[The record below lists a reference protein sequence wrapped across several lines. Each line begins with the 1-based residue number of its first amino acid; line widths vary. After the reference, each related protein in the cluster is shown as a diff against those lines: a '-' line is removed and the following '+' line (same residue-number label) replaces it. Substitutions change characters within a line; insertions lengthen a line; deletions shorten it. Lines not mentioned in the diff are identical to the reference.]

1 MSFYSDNNVKTRYF
15 DPSTYVAGARAAFE
29 LDGNDL
35 AYLPNMRIFNIGMSN
50 TNAGGTATYNRLV
63 GALGVIQNIR
73 LLDGKTELSSLN
85 NAALYRGFLN
95 VNKRNDEVAS
105 VNGRLARSA
114 MGYEVSDDGI
124 VVAPAQPTDTIGYTT
139 SAEDNHNLGY
149 LDLRDVFPML
159 ASVSHLP
166 TAVFKNLRIE
176 IVFTPDMLGK
186 NLISPNN
193 SGPAKGSR
201 PVLGVDVLEN
211 PAIVNRLNKQLENAS
226 WMEIE
231 HDRFRIPAT
240 ATNGGAADQDVVQNT
255 NVKLNGFN
263 NKRIQRLLLVK
274 QLNDPAMWATYNVI
288 DAFGIYGSQNLYK
301 ETLQIRVNGRN
312 IFPRQGLVGS
322 NERLASLTDNFG
334 PMLSYPASNEQ
345 GIDTA
350 KLVVRQT
357 DQAAQ
362 LDYDGVLIGD
372 YINDLQIQIGRTG
385 THDANIRK
393 PNTAEIQVHCYAEI
407 MKTLRL
413 NKNGTYNIS
422 YVQ

>member
-1 MSFYSDNNVKTRYF
+1 MSFYSDQNVKTRYF
-15 DPSTYVAGARAAFE
+15 DPSTFVAGARASFE

-50 TNAGGTATYNRLV
+50 TNAGGTATFNRLV

-95 VNKRNDEVAS
+95 VNKKNDEVAS
-105 VNGRLARSA
+105 VNGRLARSQ
-114 MGYEVSDDGI
+114 MGFEVSDDGI
-124 VVAPAQPTDTIGYTT
+124 VVAPAQPTDTICDIT
-139 SAEDNHNLGY
+139 SDESDHNLGY

-176 IVFTPDMLGK
+176 IVFTPDMIGK

-240 ATNGGAADQDVVQNT
+240 PTNGQVIDQGVVQNT
-255 NVKLNGFN
+255 NVKINGFN

-274 QLNDPAMWATYNVI
+274 QLNDPAMWTTYNVI

-312 IFPRQGLVGS
+312 LFPRQGLVGS

-334 PMLSYPASNEQ
+334 PMLSWPASNEQ
-345 GIDTA
+345 GVDSTN
-350 KLVVRQT
+350 LVDRNV
-357 DQAAQ
+357 DYAGQ

-372 YINDLQIQIGRTG
+372 YVSDLQIQIGRTG

>member
-1 MSFYSDNNVKTRYF
+1 MSFYSDSNVKTRYF

-35 AYLPNMRIFNIGMSN
+35 AYLPNMRIFNIGMTSGGGA
-50 TNAGGTATYNRLV
+50 AGTYNRLV
-63 GALGVIQNIR
+63 GALGVVQNIR

-95 VNKRNDEVAS
+95 VNKRNDEIAS
-105 VNGRLARSA
+105 VNGRLARSQ
-114 MGYEVSDDGI
+114 MGYEVSDEGI
-124 VVAPAQPTDTIGYTT
+124 LVGPDVEGTDII
-139 SAEDNHNLGY
+139 SAVGSNEDEINLGY

-176 IVFTPDMLGK
+176 ITFTPDMAAK
-186 NLISPNN
+186 NLISPDNN
-193 SGPAKGSR
+193 GGEVGTR

-255 NVKLNGFN
+255 NVKINGFN

-274 QLNDPAMWATYNVI
+274 QLNDPAMWNTYNVI
-288 DAFGIYGSQNLYK
+288 DAFGIYGSQNFYK

-334 PMLSYPASNEQ
+334 PMLSWPASNEQ
-345 GIDTA
+345 GVDSTN
-350 KLVVRQT
+350 LVERN
-357 DQAAQ
+357 DDYAGQ

-385 THDANIRK
+385 THTADIRK
-393 PNTAEIQVHCYAEI
+393 PNTAEIQVHCFAEI

-413 NKNGTYNIS
+413 NKDGSYNIS